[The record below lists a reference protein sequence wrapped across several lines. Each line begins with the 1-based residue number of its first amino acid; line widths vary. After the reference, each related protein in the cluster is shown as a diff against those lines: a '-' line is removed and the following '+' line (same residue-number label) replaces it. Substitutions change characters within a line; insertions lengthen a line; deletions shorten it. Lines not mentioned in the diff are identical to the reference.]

1 MIRSAT
7 RLPYQFL
14 SNSDA
19 RGHYDYCYRR
29 ALCDMCC
36 WALVVA
42 QGGDA
47 AMEFGDDGRERGRV
61 AVVNET
67 LQHEIRMLGLVKLLD
82 RTAPKQYAQNRS
94 VVGRAVLVDHA
105 LESSAASAV
114 EGSPEN
120 PTGVQIDEFAVKNF
134 LGR

>member
-1 MIRSAT
+1 
-7 RLPYQFL
+7 
-14 SNSDA
+14 
-19 RGHYDYCYRR
+19 
-29 ALCDMCC
+29 MCC

-61 AVVNET
+61 AVVNEI

-94 VVGRAVLVDHA
+94 VVGCSILVDHA
-105 LESSAASAV
+105 LESSTASAV

-120 PTGVQIDEFAVKNF
+120 PTGVQIDEFAVQDF
-134 LGR
+134 LGWRRYAVDLV